1 MEREELKAICA
12 EAKSPTAATLQTDCG
27 KTILEC
33 LSILDSV
40 CVTLTGNSFLKD
52 FNGAEPTSL
61 MQGLAMDRD
70 NLLFLRDNLKNLSN
84 LIG

>member
-1 MEREELKAICA
+1 MESELVKAICT
-12 EAKSPTAATLQTDCG
+12 EAKSPTAATLQTDCA

-33 LSILDSV
+33 ISILDSV
-40 CVTLTGNSFLKD
+40 CLTLTGNSFLKD

-70 NLLFLRDNLKNLSN
+70 NLVFLRDNLKNLSN